1 MKPLIRRLIVGAVG
15 ITAVAGA
22 FMAGTLYGL
31 GADPYGDFPAGKM
44 IAAKSAIRTTLGLSK
59 SWSPTNA
66 DLSGQIQAPCPA
78 NPLVVITGGQ
88 SNASNAVS
96 TPFDAN
102 PAAPVFMF
110 FDGHCYRLRDPLL
123 GTTGT
128 RGSVWTRLGPALAE
142 RTGRPVVFV
151 NGAIG
156 GSQYSDWLAKGSP
169 YMENLRK
176 RVADAAKQI
185 GPADI
190 VLWHQGETDAW
201 FVKNQAEVQ
210 PAIKQVTD
218 TVLTTFALKP
228 TAKLVL
234 YRVSLCTG
242 ERRKQSNLPLL
253 AAQTAVAE
261 ANPRIVAGP
270 NTDRF
275 DRRFRHDDCHLNDA
289 GAKGVADDTLALIAP
304 MLGAH

>member
-1 MKPLIRRLIVGAVG
+1 MKPLFRRAIAGTVAVVA
-15 ITAVAGA
+15 IAGA
-22 FMAGTLYGL
+22 FLAGTVYGIES
-31 GADPYGDFPAGKM
+31 DPYGDFPAGTV
-44 IAAKSAIRTTLGLSK
+44 IATKSAVRSTLGLSK
-59 SWSPTNA
+59 SWSKTNA
-66 DLSGQIQAPCPA
+66 KLDGQIQVPCPA
-78 NPLVVITGGQ
+78 NALVVVTGGQ
-88 SNASNAVS
+88 SNASNAIS
-96 TPFDAN
+96 TPYDAN

-110 FDGHCYRLRDPLL
+110 FDSHCYQLRDPLL

-156 GSQYSDWLAKGSP
+156 GSQFGDWIAKGSP
-169 YMENLRK
+169 YMDNLRK

-201 FVKNQAEVQ
+201 FTRNQAEVQ

-218 TVLTTFALKP
+218 TVLSTFALKP

-253 AAQTAVAE
+253 AAETAVAE
-261 ANPRIVAGP
+261 ANPRIVPGP

-275 DRRFRHDDCHLNDA
+275 DRRYRHDDCHLNDA
-289 GAKGVADDTLALIAP
+289 GAKGMADETLALITPLLASR
-304 MLGAH
+304 